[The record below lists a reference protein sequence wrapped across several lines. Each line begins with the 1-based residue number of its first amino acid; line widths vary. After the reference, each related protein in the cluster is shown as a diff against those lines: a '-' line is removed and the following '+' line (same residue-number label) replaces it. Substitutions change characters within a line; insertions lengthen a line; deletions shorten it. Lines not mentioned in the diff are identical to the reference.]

1 MAKDYVSSIE
11 DIARVN
17 ARERPAA
24 LAVKYD
30 GEAITFG
37 ELDRRSSLIANGLI
51 SSGVGKG
58 QRVAIIDRNSSTFF
72 ELLFGI
78 RKAGAI
84 PVPINWRLAPEEVGY
99 ILADAEVTFV
109 FAREGFV
116 DHVGEAVPHTRMIM
130 LGGGPGSE
138 PFAKWRDAQADVD
151 PGRSSAPDEV
161 ALQLYT
167 SGTTGRPK
175 GAMLANRGIL
185 SFVRSAGA
193 IFGSGA
199 DARHLN
205 ALPLFHVGGIN
216 WALQALAQGA
226 SCIGFCDFDADAII
240 RAIGDERITHMM
252 TVPAVIQLLL
262 ASPQIRTGSFDT
274 LRAIVYG
281 GSTIAEKV
289 LREAIETF
297 GCGFYGMYGS
307 TELSFGVTLLPPEEH
322 DFAARPDLLTSCGR
336 PLPGTIVRIVDPA
349 TLQDVPDGQPGEIW
363 VDTPQR
369 AEGYWRLPAASAE
382 TFRSDGWYRSGD
394 IGFTEGG
401 HLHLCDRMNDMI
413 VSGGENVYPAEVE
426 RVLLAHEAV
435 ADACVFATPDDKW
448 GEAVTAAIILKE
460 SSALGDAELIAYARD
475 RLAGFKCPRR
485 VEFVEAFPRTAS
497 GKVQRHV
504 LKAPFWVGYSRRI
517 N

>member
-1 MAKDYVSSIE
+1 MAREDVSSIE
-11 DIARVN
+11 DIVRLH
-17 ARERPAA
+17 ARERSDA

-30 GEAITFG
+30 DDAVTFG
-37 ELDRRSSLIANGLI
+37 ELDRRSNMIANGLI
-51 SSGVGKG
+51 SAGVGYG
-58 QRVAIIDRNSSTFF
+58 QRVAVVDRNRSSFF

-84 PVPINWRLAPEEVGY
+84 PVPINWRLAPDEVGF

-109 FAREGFV
+109 FARDELAH
-116 DHVGEAVPHTRMIM
+116 HVGEAVPHTRMIM
-130 LGGGPGSE
+130 LGGGAATGPY
-138 PFAKWRDAQADVD
+138 AKWRDAQAHAD
-151 PGRSSAPDEV
+151 PGRSSASDAV

-175 GAMLANRGIL
+175 GAMLGNRGIL
-185 SFVRSAGA
+185 SFVRSAGE
-193 IFGSGA
+193 IFGSRA

-205 ALPLFHVGGIN
+205 TLPLFHVGGIN

-226 SCIGFCDFDADAII
+226 SCIGFRDFDADAMIQ
-240 RAIGDERITHMM
+240 AIGDERITHMM

-262 ASPQIRTGSFDT
+262 ASPRIGMGRFDT

-289 LREAIETF
+289 LREAVETF

-307 TELSFGVTLLPPEEH
+307 TELSFGVTLLAPEEH

-336 PLPGTIVRIVDPA
+336 PLPGTTVRIVDPA
-349 TLQDVPDGQPGEIW
+349 TLRDVPDGEPGEIW

-369 AEGYWRLPAASAE
+369 AEGYWRLPEATAQ

-448 GEAVTAAIILKE
+448 GEGVTAAIILKE
-460 SSALGDAELIAYARD
+460 GHAARDAELIAYARD

-504 LKAPFWVGYSRRI
+504 LKAPFWMGYSRRI